1 MAKFNHNIGY
11 IKGIYATKGGF
22 YPRNWEMHISH
33 HLLDIRNP
41 FLKIQILYENANCG
55 LVLFSCSHCDK
66 LSQTAWHKTTEI
78 SSHSS
83 GDQKSEISITG
94 PQTRVFGM

>member
-1 MAKFNHNIGY
+1 MAKLNHNIGY
-11 IKGIYATKGGF
+11 IKDIYATKGGF
-22 YPRNWEMHISH
+22 YPRNLEIHTSH
-33 HLLDIRNP
+33 HLLDRNP

-55 LVLFSCSHCDK
+55 LVLISCGHCDK
-66 LSQTAWHKTTEI
+66 LSQTGWHKTAEI

-94 PQTRVFGM
+94 PQTRCW